1 MPVRNPK
8 STGHTLWPMG
18 ASAKLWTVS
27 NLPKVL
33 FALAVAF
40 VLSACGS
47 DRNAAPADEIGDAN
61 DEPAVVDVAASGVRT
76 SPEISEPVARPDIEV
91 VDESI
96 VRIIGFGCGAPA
108 LGSGFAV
115 SENLVV
121 TSGHVVTGR
130 DPESLAVLRS
140 SGEEFAATLV
150 GFDLDLDLAVLRV
163 DGIVLDPVNLITDVP
178 VVDGVVVGIRSEA
191 GEPFINEVDFTVDA
205 PVNVNWD
212 GVFRDT
218 ESRFR
223 GVRIDA
229 TIRPGDS
236 GSGLFVNDHDVIGLI
251 HSRNRNGIPRAYA
264 VGSVEIADFVDS
276 IDPEMEIVADRCA

>member
-1 MPVRNPK
+1 MSVGSGSNSFGGLR
-8 STGHTLWPMG
+8 TFAATLI
-18 ASAKLWTVS
+18 A
-27 NLPKVL
+27 
-33 FALAVAF
+33 ALAITACSSGGET
-40 VLSACGS
+40 SAEGLLG
-47 DRNAAPADEIGDAN
+47 GDI
-61 DEPAVVDVAASGVRT
+61 EPTASGLRT
-76 SPEISEPVARPDIEV
+76 SNEISEPVARPDIEI

-121 TSGHVVTGR
+121 TSGHVITGR

-140 SGEEFAATLV
+140 SGAEFSATLV

-163 DGIVLDPVNLITDVP
+163 DNAEFTPVNLITAVP
-178 VVDGVVVGIRSEA
+178 VVDGVAVGIRSEA
-191 GEPFINEVDFTVDA
+191 GDPVINEVEFVVDA

-212 GVFRDT
+212 GVFRET

-229 TIRPGDS
+229 EVRAGDS

-251 HSRNRNGIPRAYA
+251 HSRNRNGLPRAYA
-264 VGSVEIADFVDS
+264 VGSSEIADFVES
-276 IDPEMEIVADRCA
+276 IDPTVEVVADRCA

>member
-1 MPVRNPK
+1 MVF
-8 STGHTLWPMG
+8 G
-18 ASAKLWTVS
+18 
-27 NLPKVL
+27 
-33 FALAVAF
+33 FALA
-40 VLSACGS
+40 ACTGGGDELLES
-47 DRNAAPADEIGDAN
+47 PAAVEVPD
-61 DEPAVVDVAASGVRT
+61 SGVRT
-76 SPEISEPVARPDIEV
+76 SSEVSEPVSRPNVSV

-96 VRIIGFGCGAPA
+96 VRIVGFGCGAPA

-140 SGEEFAATLV
+140 NGDEFAAALV

-163 DGIVLDPVNLITDVP
+163 DDVVFDPVNLVTDVP
-178 VVDGVVVGIRSEA
+178 IVDGVAVGIRSDS
-191 GEPFINEVDFTVDA
+191 GEPFINEVEFSVDA

-212 GVFRDT
+212 GVFRES

-229 TIRPGDS
+229 EIRPGDS
-236 GSGLFVNDHDVIGLI
+236 GSGLFVNDHDVIGLV
-251 HSRNRNGIPRAYA
+251 HSRNRNGAPRGYA
-264 VGSVEIADFVDS
+264 VGSVEIAEFVDS

>member
-1 MPVRNPK
+1 MAK
-8 STGHTLWPMG
+8 SEKWRTPRWLLLAVCAVALAGCAGDQVVGEG
-18 ASAKLWTVS
+18 AS
-27 NLPKVL
+27 
-33 FALAVAF
+33 
-40 VLSACGS
+40 G
-47 DRNAAPADEIGDAN
+47 
-61 DEPAVVDVAASGVRT
+61 ASGAGLRT
-76 SPEISEPVARPDIEV
+76 SSDVSEPVARPDVSV

-115 SENLVV
+115 SEHLVV

-140 SGEEFAATLV
+140 NGDEFAATLV

-163 DGIVLDPVNLITDVP
+163 DDAAFDPVNLITDVP
-178 VVDGVVVGIRSEA
+178 LVDGVAVGIRSEA
-191 GEPFINEVDFTVDA
+191 GEPFINEVEFTVDA

-212 GVFRDT
+212 GVFRET

-229 TIRPGDS
+229 EIRPGDS

-251 HSRNRNGIPRAYA
+251 HSRNRNGVPRGYA

-276 IDPEMEIVADRCA
+276 IDTDTEIVADRCA

>member
-1 MPVRNPK
+1 MDTGSIQALRDRVVAPLNRVATVPVVVAA
-8 STGHTLWPMG
+8 GL
-18 ASAKLWTVS
+18 
-27 NLPKVL
+27 L
-33 FALAVAF
+33 FA
-40 VLSACGS
+40 ACGA
-47 DRNAAPADEIGDAN
+47 DLTAATAPSQVSQSQDL
-61 DEPAVVDVAASGVRT
+61 RT
-76 SPEISEPVARPDIEV
+76 TTEVSEPVDRPDVEV

-108 LGSGFAV
+108 LGSGFAIGP
-115 SENLVV
+115 NLLV

-140 SGEEFAATLV
+140 GGDEYRATLV

-163 DGIVLDPVNLITDVP
+163 DDVEFTPVNLVTEVP
-178 VVDGVVVGIRSEA
+178 VVDGVAIGIRSED
-191 GEPFINEVDFTVDA
+191 GEPFINEVEFAVDA

-223 GVRIDA
+223 GVRIEA
-229 TIRPGDS
+229 EVRPGDS
-236 GSGLFVNDHDVIGLI
+236 GSGLFVNSSDVIGLI

-264 VGSVEIADFVDS
+264 VGSIEIADFVDT
-276 IDPEMEIVADRCA
+276 IDPNVEVVADRCA